1 MTKTEKAIRQMEAWA
16 RDDSHG
22 YDQEYRWGQRGD
34 YDCSSAVIS
43 AWEAAG
49 VPVKSMGATYT
60 GNMLPVFLAAGF
72 VDVTAA
78 VNFETGAGL
87 LRGDILLN
95 IRDHTAMYCGGGYE
109 VEASIN
115 EFGGVTGGLSGDQ
128 TGWEFL
134 VRPYRN
140 YPWDAALRYAGDT
153 DAEDFLFYTHEVGF
167 GSIGLDVWRG
177 QMILSA
183 RGFYTGKADASF
195 GPLTRQAVVDFQTV
209 AKIPVTGKLDADTWA
224 TLLGLERTTDGAWI
238 AEPCC
243 EGFKHDKTV
252 LLVQEVLK
260 AAGYY
265 TGGLTWDF
273 GPDLREAVMAFQRDA
288 KALTVNG
295 KADRPT
301 LAWLIG
307 EDN

>member
-22 YDQEYRWGQRGD
+22 YDQRYRWGELGD

-43 AWEAAG
+43 AWQAAG

-60 GNMLPVFLAAGF
+60 GDMVPAFTACGF
-72 VDVTAA
+72 ADVTGS
-78 VNFETGAGL
+78 VNFKTGEGL
-87 LRGDILLN
+87 KRGDVLLN
-95 IRDHTAMYCGGGYE
+95 VKYHTAMYCGGGYE

-115 EFGGVTGGLSGDQ
+115 ENGGDIGGRPGDQ

-134 VRPYRN
+134 IRPYRD
-140 YPWDAALRYAGDT
+140 YPWNICLRYMGDIET
-153 DAEDFLFYTHEVGF
+153 DDFLFYTHEVGF
-167 GSIGLDVWRG
+167 GSMGLDVWRG
-177 QMILSA
+177 QMILYA
-183 RGFYTGKADASF
+183 RGFYTSITDACF
-195 GPLTRQAVVDFQTV
+195 GPLTRQAVTEFQKV

-273 GPDLREAVMAFQRDA
+273 GPDLREAVLAFQRDA

-307 EDN
+307 ED